1 MSRIEHGLGSTN
13 VPFFIILVSPG
24 AIVGICISGIVVL
37 VSVLAI
43 TCLCYRRR
51 SKYTYKFKTREKQ
64 LILKKPAAVKN
75 PTSKFILQNLITGL
89 LVWVGN
95 LTYYVISRL
104 LLKINCQYLQI
115 LTFALR
121 IEMKP
126 SVLKSD
132 KKGFRSQWIHNNY
145 LPMCW
150 KVLFFQTEIHRDTF
164 QLERGTSECWRSSRW
179 MEVWKSCFQNFWVS
193 KILPHHDYSR

>member
-1 MSRIEHGLGSTN
+1 M
-13 VPFFIILVSPG
+13 PFFIILVSPG

-89 LVWVGN
+89 LV
-95 LTYYVISRL
+95 
-104 LLKINCQYLQI
+104 
-115 LTFALR
+115 
-121 IEMKP
+121 
-126 SVLKSD
+126 
-132 KKGFRSQWIHNNY
+132 
-145 LPMCW
+145 
-150 KVLFFQTEIHRDTF
+150 
-164 QLERGTSECWRSSRW
+164 
-179 MEVWKSCFQNFWVS
+179 
-193 KILPHHDYSR
+193 